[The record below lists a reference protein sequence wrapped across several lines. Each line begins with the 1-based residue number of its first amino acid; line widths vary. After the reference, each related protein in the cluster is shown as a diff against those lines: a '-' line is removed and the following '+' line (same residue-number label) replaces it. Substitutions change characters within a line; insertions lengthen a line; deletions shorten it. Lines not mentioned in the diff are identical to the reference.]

1 MVWCP
6 GTTFSQDELVV
17 DNDAD
22 LLAVLRE
29 LDDPD
34 WLERPRSYD
43 LGAAAARF
51 ARLTA
56 RLEADFA
63 ASTTSEQDVQDSSEY
78 GRVLVPAEAT
88 GRGTRIVVCVSKFG
102 SLAVICAENPG
113 AFFGTRDAL
122 AEGALDSADLATV
135 HKALT
140 ESGYTVVPEEL
151 LESDYDGPSR
161 LGWHVQRPTWSAR
174 FFGFY

>member
-1 MVWCP
+1 MV
-6 GTTFSQDELVV
+6 T

-29 LDDPD
+29 LDDSE
-34 WLERPRSYD
+34 WLEWPRHYD
-43 LGAAAARF
+43 RRAAADRF

-63 ASTTSEQDVQDSSEY
+63 ASCTSEQDAQDSSEY

-88 GRGTRIVVCVSKFG
+88 RRATRIVVCVSKFG

-113 AFFGTRDAL
+113 AFLGTHEAI
-122 AEGALDSADLATV
+122 AEEALDPADLAKTRQ
-135 HKALT
+135 ALA
-140 ESGYTVVPEEL
+140 SLGYTVVPEEL
-151 LESDYDGPSR
+151 LESDYDGPS
-161 LGWHVQRPTWSAR
+161 LLPWHTQRPSWSAR
-174 FFGFY
+174 FFGIF